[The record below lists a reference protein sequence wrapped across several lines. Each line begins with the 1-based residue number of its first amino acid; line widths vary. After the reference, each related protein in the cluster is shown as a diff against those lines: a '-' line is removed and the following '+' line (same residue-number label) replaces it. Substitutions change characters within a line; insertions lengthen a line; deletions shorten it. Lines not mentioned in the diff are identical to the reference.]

1 MSAFNLGELDSPYS
15 RKGGRFGAHQFHE
28 KPIGTLIFSTWFSG
42 GLRVIDVAQPLNPQ
56 EVGFF
61 IPTPV
66 DGQATPQS
74 NDVFVSDGGVVF
86 LLDRVTGFDILE
98 FGG

>member
-1 MSAFNLGELDSPYS
+1 MADPEM
-15 RKGGRFGAHQFHE
+15 GR
-28 KPIGTLIFSTWFSG
+28 
-42 GLRVIDVAQPLNPQ
+42 
-56 EVGFF
+56 EVGYFM
-61 IPTPV
+61 PEPV
-66 DGQATPQS
+66 GGNPTPQS